1 MEITEI
7 LEAVYSFKAEE
18 SSGAGERRMEGVHPH
33 VRGNPARIYKG
44 KELLTI
50 QMK

>member
-18 SSGAGERRMEGVHPH
+18 SSGAGERRMEGAHTH
-33 VRGNPARIYKG
+33 CQGESG
-44 KELLTI
+44 TDL
-50 QMK
+50 